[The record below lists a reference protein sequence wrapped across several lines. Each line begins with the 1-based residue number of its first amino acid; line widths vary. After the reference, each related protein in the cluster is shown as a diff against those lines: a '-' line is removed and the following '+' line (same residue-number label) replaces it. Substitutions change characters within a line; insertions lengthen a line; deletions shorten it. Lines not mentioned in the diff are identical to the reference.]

1 MNRSKK
7 GGGLYDST
15 TVVSRSTFQFELE
28 VPLCASSVTIEKKQ
42 GGGCRDIN
50 EVFIL
55 KPSCKMH
62 D

>member
-1 MNRSKK
+1 MTA
-7 GGGLYDST
+7 L
-15 TVVSRSTFQFELE
+15 VSRSTFQFELE

-42 GGGCRDIN
+42 RGGCLDIN